1 MRCFARCATGPT
13 GGDGSGYAANVC
25 VLGVEL
31 EDDMEVK
38 AEAALSAGE
47 VERGLDVEYD
57 EAEREC
63 AGKRENG
70 EYGEPET
77 GVGR

>member
-1 MRCFARCATGPT
+1 
-13 GGDGSGYAANVC
+13 
-25 VLGVEL
+25 
-31 EDDMEVK
+31 MEVK